1 MNINRC
7 VCYDQPFEH
16 LKALAMREQ
25 LKTVEAL
32 QAHCEFGKKCQL
44 CHPYLKR
51 MLKTGQTQFHSI
63 IQV

>member
-1 MNINRC
+1 MNIDRC
-7 VCYDQPFEH
+7 VCYDQSFES
-16 LKALAMREQ
+16 LKALAEREA
-25 LKTVEAL
+25 LGSVEAL

-51 MLKTGQTQFHSI
+51 MLKTGQTRFHSI